1 MIKLSTKC
9 LFSCLLFFLLSSS
22 LFGQGATTGNINGKI
37 LDTNNE
43 EIIGANVV
51 AIHVPT
57 GTRYGTV
64 TGVDGSYFIP
74 NMRVGG
80 PYTVTVTY
88 IGYQE
93 QSQDNVYLKLGQ
105 TNRRNFTI
113 SESSTTLEAVTVTGS
128 KIIATDKTG
137 AETTISED
145 MIASLPTVSRAI
157 GDFARLTPQA
167 TVREGNDGFS
177 ISLGG
182 VNNRYNAIYIDGAVN
197 NDVFGLAGSG
207 TNGGQ
212 TGVSPFS
219 VDAIEE
225 FQISLAPFDVR
236 AGGFAGGSINAITRS
251 GTNEFEGSAYYYFRN
266 ENLAGKTPVDDDE
279 FTRRKLN
286 DFSGETYGF
295 RLGGPI
301 IKNKL
306 FFFVNAEIQR
316 DQTPQPF
323 DLATYQGTAN
333 RDSLNK
339 LEAKLAT
346 FGYDPGT
353 FEDNESFLNSEKITA
368 KFDYNINDVHKL
380 SLKHS
385 YVHAENLEGVQSSTR
400 NINYLN
406 SSEFFNSTTNTTS
419 LEINSIFSNKLSNSL
434 ILGYTRVEDD
444 RDPFGD
450 PFPYVNIDDGA
461 GEITFGSERFSTANL
476 LNQTTFTL
484 TNNLSLYRGK
494 HNITIG
500 THNEFYKMENLFIA
514 FNFGEYQ
521 YDSLDDF
528 INDRGPGFFQRS
540 YSLRDNISGDD
551 SQAIAS
557 FGGAQV
563 GAYVQDEI
571 QVDDRLRVT
580 IGLRAD
586 VPIFGDTPENR
597 AFNSETIPLIEDA
610 GYDLRGART
619 GQFIKPQLMLS
630 PRLGFNYDLSGD
642 QKTILRGGIGI
653 FTSRVPLVWPG
664 GAYNNFGLNVGY
676 VNSFTP
682 GFDGAFQPDIN
693 QQFPG
698 DIDVN
703 NVEPTG
709 SIDLFAEDFKVPQ
722 VLKFNVAMD
731 HTLPGGIVANVDLLY
746 NRTIRNVAYQN
757 VNLRESV
764 ENLTGTGDDRPYFD
778 RRDEI
783 DDSYG
788 RIVLGYNTNEGYSY
802 NATAS
807 LSKRFNDGLF
817 ATVAYSYGDAFA
829 VFDGTS
835 SQNSSQWR
843 GLNAVGGRNFN
854 QPLTRSSFSQGHRV
868 IGTLSKKFFWNP
880 GKNVGT
886 TITLFY
892 EGVSGEP
899 YSYIYDDNGNLNNED
914 SRERNLIYV
923 PENASDINLVDLP
936 NATAQEQWEALDK
949 FIEEDDHLSDRRG
962 RYAQR
967 NASRAPFTSVL
978 DLKIIQDFGLM
989 VGGKEQ
995 KFQVSLDI
1003 FNFTNL
1009 INANW
1014 GRRYFVAQNFQLLDF
1029 EGFQDDSR
1037 TPEFTFPGVQNNDP
1051 SSGNIDDRGIQSSR
1065 WQMQVGLRYIFN

>member
-1 MIKLSTKC
+1 MIKLFTKC
-9 LFSCLLFFLLSSS
+9 LFSCLLLILMSSS
-22 LFGQGATTGNINGKI
+22 VFGQGSTTGNINGRIIDVNK
-37 LDTNNE
+37 E

-51 AIHVPT
+51 ATHVPT

-93 QSQDNVYLKLGQ
+93 QSQENVYLKLGQ

-128 KIIATDKTG
+128 RVSATDKTG
-137 AETTISED
+137 TETTISED
-145 MIASLPTVSRAI
+145 MIATLPTVSRAI

-212 TGVSPFS
+212 TGVSPLS
-219 VDAIEE
+219 IDAIEE
-225 FQISLAPFDVR
+225 FQISLAPFDVTK
-236 AGGFAGGSINAITRS
+236 GGFAGGAINAITRS
-251 GTNEFEGSAYYYFRN
+251 GTNELKGSAYYLYRN
-266 ENLAGKTPVDDDE
+266 QSLAGKTPVDDDE
-279 FTRRKLN
+279 FARRKLN

-323 DLATYQGTAN
+323 DFATYQGTAN
-333 RDSLNK
+333 RDSLNN
-339 LEAKLAT
+339 LESKLAGY
-346 FGYDPGT
+346 GYDPGT
-353 FEDNESFLNSEKITA
+353 FEDNESFLNSEKITV
-368 KFDYNINDVHKL
+368 KLDYNLSDVHKL

-385 YVHAENLEGVQSSTR
+385 YINAENLEGVQSSTR
-400 NINYLN
+400 TINYLN

-419 LEINSIFSNKLSNSL
+419 LEVNSIFSNKLSNSL
-434 ILGYTRVEDD
+434 ILGYTKVVDD
-444 RDPFGD
+444 RDPFGS
-450 PFPYVNIDDGA
+450 PFPYVSINDGA
-461 GEITFGSERFSTANL
+461 GDIVFGSERFSTANL
-476 LNQTTFTL
+476 LNQSTFTV

-500 THNEFYKMENLFIA
+500 THNEFYKMENLFLA
-514 FNFGEYQ
+514 YNFGQ
-521 YDSLDDF
+521 YEFNNLDDF
-528 INDRGPGFFQRS
+528 LNDRAASFFQRV
-540 YSLRDNISGDD
+540 YSLRDNVSGDE
-551 SQAIAS
+551 SAAISS
-557 FGGAQV
+557 FGGAQL

-571 QVDDRLRVT
+571 QVDDRLRIT
-580 IGLRAD
+580 LGLRAD

-597 AFNSETIPLIEDA
+597 AFATETAPLIEA
-610 GYDLRGART
+610 EGYDLRGAEI
-619 GQFIKPQLMLS
+619 GNFIKPQLMFS
-630 PRLGFNYDLSGD
+630 PRLGFNYDLTGD
-642 QKTILRGGIGI
+642 QKSVIRGGIGI

-664 GAYNNFGLNVGY
+664 GAYNNFGLNAGY
-676 VNSFTP
+676 VRSFDNT
-682 GFDGAFQPDIN
+682 FEPDIN
-693 QQFPG
+693 AQLPG
-698 DIDVN
+698 DIDPN
-703 NVEPTG
+703 NVTPNG
-709 SIDLFAEDFKVPQ
+709 SIDLFAADFKVPQ
-722 VLKFNVAMD
+722 VLKLNVALD
-731 HTLPGGIVANVDLLY
+731 HTLPGGIVANLDLLY

-757 VNLRESV
+757 VNLKQSV

-778 RRDEI
+778 RRDEV
-783 DDSYG
+783 DPSYG

-807 LSKRFNDGLF
+807 LSKRFKDGLF
-817 ATVAYSYGDAFA
+817 ASVAYSYGDAFA

-843 GLNAVGGRNFN
+843 GLNSVGGRNFN
-854 QPLTRSSFSQGHRV
+854 QPLTRSSFSQGHRI
-868 IGTLSKKFFWNP
+868 IGTFSKKFYWNP
-880 GKNVGT
+880 GKNFGT
-886 TITLFY
+886 TITMFY
-892 EGVSGEP
+892 EGVSGQA
-899 YSYIYDDNGNLNNED
+899 YSYTYDDNGNLNNED

-923 PENASDINLVDLP
+923 PENESDIFLVDLP
-936 NATAQEQWEALDK
+936 GATAAEQWEALDK
-949 FIEEDDHLSDRRG
+949 FIEQDDHLSERRG

-967 NASRAPFTSVL
+967 NASRAPFSSVI
-978 DLKIIQDFGLM
+978 DMKIIQDFALT

-995 KFQVSLDI
+995 NFQVSLDV

-1009 INANW
+1009 INAKW
-1014 GRRYFVAQNFQLLDF
+1014 GRRYFVPQDFQLMDF
-1029 EGFQDDSR
+1029 AGFQDDSL
-1037 TPEFTFPGVQNNDP
+1037 TPQFTFPGVRGNDP
-1051 SSGNIDDRGIQSSR
+1051 SNGNIDDRGIQSSR
-1065 WQMQVGLRYIFN
+1065 WQMQIGLRYTFN

>member
-1 MIKLSTKC
+1 MIKLFTKC
-9 LFSCLLFFLLSSS
+9 LLNCLLFLFLSSGV
-22 LFGQGATTGNINGKI
+22 FAQGSTTGNLNGKI
-37 LDTNNE
+37 LDNNKE

-93 QSQDNVYLKLGQ
+93 QNQDNVYLKLGQ

-113 SESSTTLEAVTVTGS
+113 SESSTVLEAVTITGS
-128 KIIATDKTG
+128 KINTTDKTG
-137 AETTISED
+137 TETTISED
-145 MIASLPTVSRAI
+145 MIESLPTLSRAI

-167 TVREGNDGFS
+167 TVREGNDGYS

-212 TGVSPFS
+212 TGVSPLS
-219 VDAIEE
+219 MDAIEE
-225 FQISLAPFDVR
+225 FQISLAPFDVTV
-236 AGGFAGGSINAITRS
+236 GGFAGGAINAITRS
-251 GTNEFEGSAYYYFRN
+251 GTNELEGSAYYLYRN
-266 ENLAGKTPVDDDE
+266 ESLAGRTPVDDDE

-323 DLATYQGTAN
+323 DLAQYQGTAN
-333 RDSLNK
+333 RDSLRNLENK
-339 LEAKLAT
+339 LSG

-353 FEDNESFLNSEKITA
+353 FEDNQSFLDSEKITA
-368 KFDYNINDVHKL
+368 KFDYNLSDVHKI

-385 YVHAENLEGVQSSTR
+385 YVHAENLEGVQSGTR
-400 NINYLN
+400 NIRYLN
-406 SSEFFNSTTNTTS
+406 SSEFFDSRTNTTS
-419 LEINSIFSNKLSNSL
+419 LEVNSIFSNRLSNSL
-434 ILGYTRVEDD
+434 ILGYTKVVDD
-444 RDPFGD
+444 RDPFGT
-450 PFPYVNIDDGA
+450 PFPNVTINDGA
-461 GEITFGSERFSTANL
+461 GDISFGSEPFSTANL
-476 LNQTTFTL
+476 LNQTTFTV
-484 TNNLSLYRGK
+484 TNNLTLYRGK

-514 FNFGEYQ
+514 FNYGQ
-521 YDSLDDF
+521 YEFNSLDDF
-528 INDRGPGFFQRS
+528 LNDRAAGFFQRS
-540 YSLRDNISGDD
+540 YSLRDNLSGDE
-551 SQAIAS
+551 SAAIAA
-557 FGGAQV
+557 FNGAQV
-563 GAYVQDEI
+563 GGYIQDEI

-580 IGLRAD
+580 LGLRAD

-597 AFNSETIPLIEDA
+597 SFNSNTIPLVEA
-610 GYDLRGART
+610 EGYDLRGART
-619 GQFIKPQLMLS
+619 GQFIKSQLMFS
-630 PRLGFNYDLSGD
+630 PRLGFNYDVSGD

-676 VNSFTP
+676 TRSFNNT
-682 GFDGAFQPDIN
+682 FEPDIN
-693 QQFPG
+693 QQLPG
-698 DIDVN
+698 DIDLN
-703 NVEPTG
+703 NVEPEG

-722 VLKFNVAMD
+722 VLKLNVAMD
-731 HTLPGGIVANVDLLY
+731 HTLPGGIVANFDLLY
-746 NRTIRNVAYQN
+746 NATIRNVAYQN
-757 VNLRESV
+757 VNLKQSV
-764 ENLTGTGDDRPYFD
+764 ENLTGTGDNRPYFD

-783 DDSYG
+783 DPSYG
-788 RIVLGYNTNEGYSY
+788 RIVLGYNTSEGYSY

-807 LSKRFNDGLF
+807 LSKQFGAGMF
-817 ATVAYSYGDAFA
+817 ASVAYSYGDSYA

-868 IGTLSKKFFWNP
+868 IATASKKFFWNP
-880 GKNVGT
+880 GKNIGT
-886 TITLFY
+886 TITMFY
-892 EGVSGEP
+892 EGVSGQP
-899 YSYIYDDNGNLNNED
+899 YSFTYDDNGNLNNED

-923 PENASDINLVDLP
+923 PINESDINLVDLP
-936 NATAQEQWEALDK
+936 NATAAEQWAALDR
-949 FIEEDDHLSDRRG
+949 FIEEDDHLSERRG

-967 NASRAPFTSVL
+967 NASRAPFSNVI
-978 DLKIIQDFGLM
+978 DVKIIQDFGLTI
-989 VGGKEQ
+989 GGKQ
-995 KFQVSLDI
+995 QQFQVSLDI

-1009 INANW
+1009 LNSKW
-1014 GRRYFVAQNFQLLDF
+1014 GRRYFVFQNFQLMDF
-1029 EGFQDDSR
+1029 AGFQPDSL
-1037 TPEFTFPGVQNNDP
+1037 TPQFTYPGVQNNNP
-1051 SSGNIDDRGIQSSR
+1051 SSGNIDDSGVQSSR
-1065 WQMQVGLRYIFN
+1065 WQMQIGLRYIFN

>member
-1 MIKLSTKC
+1 MINLFTKC
-9 LFSCLLFFLLSSS
+9 LLSCLLFLFLSSGI
-22 LFGQGATTGNINGKI
+22 LAQGSTTGNINGKI
-37 LDTNNE
+37 LDVNKE

-113 SESSTTLEAVTVTGS
+113 SESSTTLEAVMVTGS
-128 KIIATDKTG
+128 RINATDKTG
-137 AETTISED
+137 TETTVSEE
-145 MIASLPTVSRAI
+145 MINSLPTLNRAI

-167 TVREGNDGFS
+167 TVREGNDGYS

-212 TGVSPFS
+212 TGVSPLS
-219 VDAIEE
+219 MDAIEE
-225 FQISLAPFDVR
+225 FQISLAPFDVTL
-236 AGGFAGGSINAITRS
+236 GGFAGGAINAITRS
-251 GTNEFEGSAYYYFRN
+251 GTNEFEGSAYYLHRN
-266 ENLAGKTPVDDDE
+266 QDLAGRTPVDDDE

-286 DFSGETYGF
+286 NFSGETYGF

-323 DLATYQGTAN
+323 DLAQYQGTAN
-333 RDSLNK
+333 RDSLDK

-346 FGYDPGT
+346 FGYDPGS
-353 FEDNESFLNSEKITA
+353 FEDSQSFLNSEKITA
-368 KFDYNINDVHKL
+368 KFDYNISDVHKL

-385 YVHAENLEGVQSSTR
+385 YINAENLEGVQSGTR
-400 NINYLN
+400 DIRYLN

-419 LEINSIFSNKLSNSL
+419 LELNSIFSNKLSNSL
-434 ILGYTRVEDD
+434 ILGYTKVVDD
-444 RDPFGD
+444 RDPFGS
-450 PFPYVNIDDGA
+450 PFPNVTINDGA
-461 GEITFGSERFSTANL
+461 GDIRFGSEPFSTANL
-476 LNQTTFTL
+476 LNQSTFTV
-484 TNNLSLYRGK
+484 TNNLTLYRGK

-514 FNFGEYQ
+514 FNYGQ
-521 YDSLDDF
+521 YEFNSLDDF
-528 INDRGPGFFQRS
+528 LNDRAAGFFQRS
-540 YSLRDNISGDD
+540 YSLRDNLSGDE
-551 SQAIAS
+551 SAAIAT
-557 FGGAQV
+557 FGGAQI
-563 GAYVQDEI
+563 GGYIQDEI
-571 QVDDRLRVT
+571 QVTDNLKVT
-580 IGLRAD
+580 LGLRAD

-597 AFNSETIPLIEDA
+597 SFNTETIPLIEA
-610 GYDLRGART
+610 EGYDLRGAQI
-619 GQFIKPQLMLS
+619 GQFIKPQLMFS
-630 PRLGFNYDLSGD
+630 PRFGFNYDVSGD
-642 QKTILRGGIGI
+642 QKTILRGGLGI

-676 VNSFTP
+676 TRSFNNT
-682 GFDGAFQPDIN
+682 FEPDIN
-693 QQFPG
+693 AQLPG
-698 DIDVN
+698 EIDLN
-703 NVEPTG
+703 NVEPEG
-709 SIDLFAEDFKVPQ
+709 SIDLFAENFKVPQ
-722 VLKFNVAMD
+722 VLKLNLAMD

-746 NRTIRNVAYQN
+746 NATIRNVAYQN
-757 VNLRESV
+757 VNLKQSV

-783 DDSYG
+783 DPSYG
-788 RIVLGYNTNEGYSY
+788 RIVLGYNTSEGYSY

-807 LSKRFNDGLF
+807 LSKQFGSGMF
-817 ATVAYSYGDAFA
+817 ASLAYSYGDSWA

-843 GLNAVGGRNFN
+843 GLSAVGGRNFN
-854 QPLTRSSFSQGHRV
+854 QALTRSSFSQGHRI
-868 IGTLSKKFFWNP
+868 IGTASKKFYWNP
-880 GKNVGT
+880 GKNIGT
-886 TITLFY
+886 TITMFY
-892 EGVSGEP
+892 EGVSGQG
-899 YSYIYDDNGNLNNED
+899 YSFTYDDNGNLNNED

-923 PENASDINLVDLP
+923 PVNESDINLVDLP
-936 NATAQEQWEALDK
+936 NATAAEQWEALNK
-949 FIEEDDHLSDRRG
+949 FIEEDDYLSERRG
-962 RYAQR
+962 RYAER
-967 NASRAPFTSVL
+967 NASRAPFSSVI
-978 DLKIIQDFGLM
+978 DMKIIQDFGLM
-989 VGGKEQ
+989 IGGKQ
-995 KFQVSLDI
+995 QQFQVSLDI

-1009 INANW
+1009 LNAKW
-1014 GRRYFVAQNFQLLDF
+1014 GRRYFVPQNFQLMDF
-1029 EGFQDDSR
+1029 AGFVEGDPNNEL
-1037 TPEFTFPGVQNNDP
+1037 TPQFTYPGVQSNDP
-1051 SSGNIDDRGIQSSR
+1051 ASGNIDDSGVQSSR
-1065 WQMQVGLRYIFN
+1065 WQMQIGLRYIFN